1 MKHFVKTNAK
11 RIAAAILC
19 AVMCIVALPFSA
31 FAFTAEEGKTVNAYY
46 GAKYIGSDGEKYHS
60 PATYQYITYDSGG
73 NVSLHSKK
81 AGGARSKLMIK
92 DSSGARQ
99 VLCIESGVD
108 YNANGTYTSESGK
121 NNSYFQNLPAAV
133 QYGLMLTSVY
143 GWHPGKTAPVS
154 GTNEDDFAI
163 ATQVILWEYQ
173 QQLRTSP
180 TTLSANSYGIP
191 ADTYYKG
198 IQGRPAEKCYDW
210 LLSQMQSH
218 ATVPSFASHRSGSA
232 EVYTLK
238 YNQAADNYSLTLTDT
253 NNKLADIKFSASGI
267 TVSRSGNQ
275 YTFTSKKML
284 ESAVS
289 ITAQKNIPN
298 IDGNILIWGY
308 PGKQTMMSGAEDPV
322 VFYLKVKT
330 ETTGI
335 GHIVKHSE
343 DNKVDG
349 VKFNIAGNGV
359 NQTVTTKKDGTVD
372 IELMPGVYTVTELA
386 EEKYEPQSVQRVTIV
401 SGHTS
406 TVTFSNVLKRGG
418 LKVIKSSE
426 DNFVEGVAFHLYGT
440 SLSGIAVDEYAITD
454 ANGVATFEGVLISGT
469 EPYTVEEVD
478 TAVRYVIPEKQNAPI
493 KWNEVTSRN
502 FTNMLK
508 KFTVTVTKSDAET
521 GNKQGDASLAGA
533 KYGIFKG
540 NQLIDE
546 YYTDENGQ
554 FVSKEY
560 VCGDDW
566 TVKEL
571 APSKGYLL
579 DPTVYPIGAETKHY
593 TVEHN
598 QTANDV
604 NEWVVKG
611 YIAIIKHCDDG
622 ETKIETP
629 ESGAEFEVSLKAA
642 GSYDNAK
649 PAERDYLTCDENGF
663 AQTKEMPYG
672 IYTVHQTAGWEGCEF
687 IKDFDVFIAKDGQTY
702 RHLINNAP
710 FESYIKVVKVDAE
723 SGKTIPYA
731 GAGFQIYD
739 PTGNLITMTY
749 TYPSP
754 TVIDTFYTDANGCF
768 VTPEKLDY
776 GKGYSIVEVQAPY
789 GYVLDGTPIYFDV
802 TEDNSTEE
810 SGVTVIKVNKPN
822 TAQKG
827 TITVEKTGEVFS
839 GVNVSG
845 SEDTEVIYQP
855 VYETAGLEG
864 AVYEIRVAEDVYT
877 PDGTLRYIKGTVV
890 DTVITD
896 GDGFAKSREL
906 YLGKYE
912 VREITAPYGMVLNG
926 EIHIA
931 ELVYAGQ
938 NISVTETAASF
949 FNERQR
955 VEIGLVKV
963 LEKNEI
969 FNIGASGEMKNI
981 SFGLFA
987 AEEIVSASGTSIP
1000 ADGLIEIITLNE
1012 DGTAK
1017 IKTDLP
1023 IGNYYVKEL
1032 AADEHYILSDTKY
1045 PVNFEYAGQD
1055 TATVKID
1062 ANNGKAIENDLIYG
1076 SVSGKKVDENGNA
1089 LGGALIGIFRASDGE
1104 FTKEN
1109 ALMTTV
1115 SAEDGSFSFE
1125 NIPFGTWYIREIEQ
1139 PTGFV
1144 LNDTVYP
1151 VTVEQNSQVVEVEI
1165 VNKHIRGNIT
1175 LTKVDA
1181 DYPENKLTG
1190 ATFEVYKD
1198 NNGDGKFNDGD
1209 ALVGTLTESEIG
1221 VYEMKDLVYGHYL
1234 VKESKAPDGFLLDE
1248 GVYAVFIEADGMTYS
1263 VENKAGVGFVNA
1275 AMKGSLKII
1284 KTSSDGKVEGF
1295 SFRVTGANG
1304 YDEIFKTDENG
1315 EIFIEGLRI
1324 GEYTVSEV
1332 ADSLSA
1338 AYNIPADKTATVMTD
1353 STTIVEMHNVFMD
1366 NPKTGDNSKLGL
1378 WFALLGLS
1386 VVGIGVTAF
1395 AAIKTRKKEDAE

>member
-1 MKHFVKTNAK
+1 MDKDKIRQLADYAVRQCCDNSENCYWSVSYDELRHRFGTEITDSNENGKLLEKELRQREEINELIMTED
-11 RIAAAILC
+11 AI
-19 AVMCIVALPFSA
+19 
-31 FAFTAEEGKTVNAYY
+31 
-46 GAKYIGSDGEKYHS
+46 
-60 PATYQYITYDSGG
+60 
-73 NVSLHSKK
+73 
-81 AGGARSKLMIK
+81 
-92 DSSGARQ
+92 
-99 VLCIESGVD
+99 
-108 YNANGTYTSESGK
+108 
-121 NNSYFQNLPAAV
+121 
-133 QYGLMLTSVY
+133 
-143 GWHPGKTAPVS
+143 
-154 GTNEDDFAI
+154 
-163 ATQVILWEYQ
+163 
-173 QQLRTSP
+173 
-180 TTLSANSYGIP
+180 
-191 ADTYYKG
+191 
-198 IQGRPAEKCYDW
+198 
-210 LLSQMQSH
+210 
-218 ATVPSFASHRSGSA
+218 SGS
-232 EVYTLK
+232 
-238 YNQAADNYSLTLTDT
+238 
-253 NNKLADIKFSASGI
+253 
-267 TVSRSGNQ
+267 
-275 YTFTSKKML
+275 
-284 ESAVS
+284 
-289 ITAQKNIPN
+289 
-298 IDGNILIWGY
+298 
-308 PGKQTMMSGAEDPV
+308 
-322 VFYLKVKT
+322 
-330 ETTGI
+330 
-335 GHIVKHSE
+335 
-343 DNKVDG
+343 
-349 VKFNIAGNGV
+349 
-359 NQTVTTKKDGTVD
+359 
-372 IELMPGVYTVTELA
+372 
-386 EEKYEPQSVQRVTIV
+386 
-401 SGHTS
+401 
-406 TVTFSNVLKRGG
+406 
-418 LKVIKSSE
+418 
-426 DNFVEGVAFHLYGT
+426 
-440 SLSGIAVDEYAITD
+440 
-454 ANGVATFEGVLISGT
+454 

-502 FTNMLK
+502 FTNTLK

-521 GNKQGDASLAGA
+521 GNPQGDASLAGA

-540 NQLIDE
+540 NQLVDE

-579 DPTVYPIGAETKHY
+579 DPTVYPIGAEAKRY

-604 NEWVVKG
+604 NEWVIKG
-611 YIAIIKHCDDG
+611 NIAIIKHCDDG

-629 ESGAEFEVSLKAA
+629 ESGAEFEVFLKAA

-672 IYTVHQTAGWEGCEF
+672 IYTIHQTAGWEGCEF

-864 AVYEIRVAEDVYT
+864 AVYEIRAAEDVYT
-877 PDGTLRYIKGTVV
+877 PDGILRYAKGTVV

-896 GDGFAKSREL
+896 GDGFSKSREL

-912 VREITAPYGMVLNG
+912 VREITVPYGMVLNG

-955 VEIGLVKV
+955 VEIGLAKV
-963 LEKNEI
+963 LEKNEL
-969 FNIGASGEMKNI
+969 FNIGTNGEMRNI

-1017 IKTDLP
+1017 TKTDLP
-1023 IGNYYVKEL
+1023 IGSYYVKEL
-1032 AADEHYILSDTKY
+1032 ATDEHYILSDTKY

-1062 ANNGKAIENDLIYG
+1062 ANNGKTIENDLIYG
-1076 SVSGKKVDENGNA
+1076 SVSGKMVDEDGNT
-1089 LGGALIGIFRASDGE
+1089 LGGALIGIFRTSDGE

-1198 NNGDGKFNDGD
+1198 NNGDGKLDDGD
-1209 ALVGTLTESEIG
+1209 TLVGTLTESEVGI
-1221 VYEMKDLVYGHYL
+1221 YEMKDLVY
-1234 VKESKAPDGFLLDE
+1234 SR
-1248 GVYAVFIEADGMTYS
+1248 
-1263 VENKAGVGFVNA
+1263 N
-1275 AMKGSLKII
+1275 
-1284 KTSSDGKVEGF
+1284 
-1295 SFRVTGANG
+1295 GA
-1304 YDEIFKTDENG
+1304 
-1315 EIFIEGLRI
+1315 
-1324 GEYTVSEV
+1324 
-1332 ADSLSA
+1332 
-1338 AYNIPADKTATVMTD
+1338 
-1353 STTIVEMHNVFMD
+1353 
-1366 NPKTGDNSKLGL
+1366 
-1378 WFALLGLS
+1378 
-1386 VVGIGVTAF
+1386 
-1395 AAIKTRKKEDAE
+1395 

>member
-19 AVMCIVALPFSA
+19 AVMCIAALPFSA
-31 FAFTAEEGKTVNAYY
+31 FAFTAEEGKKVDAYY
-46 GAKYIGSDGEKYHS
+46 GAKYVGYDSEKYHS
-60 PATYQYITYDSGG
+60 PATYQYITYDSSG
-73 NVSLHSKK
+73 NVSLHSKN
-81 AGGARSKLMIK
+81 AGGARTKLMIK

-180 TTLSANSYGIP
+180 TTLTANSYGIP

-210 LLSQMQSH
+210 LLSQMKSH

-253 NNKLADIKFSASGI
+253 NNTLADIKFSASGI

-275 YTFTSKKML
+275 YTFTSKKMI

-289 ITAQKNIPN
+289 ITAQKSIPN

-406 TVTFSNVLKRGG
+406 TVTFSNVLKRGA

-426 DNFVEGVAFHLYGT
+426 DNFVEGVVFHLYGT
-440 SLSGIAVDEYAITD
+440 SLSGIAVDEYAVTD

-469 EPYTVEEVD
+469 EPYTVEEMD

-493 KWNEVTSRN
+493 KWNEVTNRN
-502 FTNMLK
+502 FTNTLK

-521 GNKQGDASLAGA
+521 GNPQGDASLAGA

-540 NQLIDE
+540 NQLVDE

-579 DPTVYPIGAETKHY
+579 DPTVYPIGAEAKRY

-611 YIAIIKHCDDG
+611 NIAIIKHCDDG

-629 ESGAEFEVSLKAA
+629 ESGAEFEVFLKAA

-672 IYTVHQTAGWEGCEF
+672 IYTVHQIAGWEGCEF

-789 GYVLDGTPIYFDV
+789 GYVLDGTPVYFDV

-864 AVYEIRVAEDVYT
+864 AVYEIRAAEDVYT
-877 PDGTLRYIKGTVV
+877 PDGTLRYTKGTVV

-969 FNIGASGEMKNI
+969 FNIGTNCEMKNV

-1062 ANNGKAIENDLIYG
+1062 ANNGKTIKNDLIYG
-1076 SVSGKKVDENGNA
+1076 SVSGKKVDEDGNA
-1089 LGGALIGIFRASDGE
+1089 LGGALIGIFRTSDGE
-1104 FTKEN
+1104 FTKEK

-1151 VTVEQNSQVVEVEI
+1151 VTVGQNGQVVEVEI

-1198 NNGDGKFNDGD
+1198 NNGDGKLDDGD
-1209 ALVGTLTESEIG
+1209 TLVGTLTESEMG
-1221 VYEMKDLVYGHYL
+1221 VYEMKDLLYGHYL
-1234 VKESKAPDGFLLDE
+1234 VKETKAPDGFLPNT
-1248 GVYAVFIEADGMTYS
+1248 GVYPVFVDTDGATYAI
-1263 VENKAGVGFVNA
+1263 ENKAGVGFVNA
-1275 AMKGSLKII
+1275 TMKGSLKII

-1338 AYNIPADKTATVMTD
+1338 AYNRPADKTATVMTD

-1386 VVGIGVTAF
+1386 VAGIGVTAYT
-1395 AAIKTRKKEDAE
+1395 AIKNRKKEDAE

>member
-1 MKHFVKTNAK
+1 MDKDKIRQLADYAVRQCCDNSENCYWSVSYDELRHRFGTEITDSNENGKLLEKELRQREEINELIMTED
-11 RIAAAILC
+11 AI
-19 AVMCIVALPFSA
+19 
-31 FAFTAEEGKTVNAYY
+31 
-46 GAKYIGSDGEKYHS
+46 
-60 PATYQYITYDSGG
+60 
-73 NVSLHSKK
+73 
-81 AGGARSKLMIK
+81 
-92 DSSGARQ
+92 
-99 VLCIESGVD
+99 
-108 YNANGTYTSESGK
+108 
-121 NNSYFQNLPAAV
+121 
-133 QYGLMLTSVY
+133 
-143 GWHPGKTAPVS
+143 
-154 GTNEDDFAI
+154 
-163 ATQVILWEYQ
+163 
-173 QQLRTSP
+173 
-180 TTLSANSYGIP
+180 
-191 ADTYYKG
+191 
-198 IQGRPAEKCYDW
+198 
-210 LLSQMQSH
+210 
-218 ATVPSFASHRSGSA
+218 SGS
-232 EVYTLK
+232 
-238 YNQAADNYSLTLTDT
+238 
-253 NNKLADIKFSASGI
+253 
-267 TVSRSGNQ
+267 
-275 YTFTSKKML
+275 
-284 ESAVS
+284 
-289 ITAQKNIPN
+289 
-298 IDGNILIWGY
+298 
-308 PGKQTMMSGAEDPV
+308 
-322 VFYLKVKT
+322 
-330 ETTGI
+330 
-335 GHIVKHSE
+335 
-343 DNKVDG
+343 
-349 VKFNIAGNGV
+349 
-359 NQTVTTKKDGTVD
+359 
-372 IELMPGVYTVTELA
+372 
-386 EEKYEPQSVQRVTIV
+386 
-401 SGHTS
+401 
-406 TVTFSNVLKRGG
+406 
-418 LKVIKSSE
+418 
-426 DNFVEGVAFHLYGT
+426 
-440 SLSGIAVDEYAITD
+440 
-454 ANGVATFEGVLISGT
+454 

-502 FTNMLK
+502 FTNTLK

-521 GNKQGDASLAGA
+521 GNPQGDASLAGA

-598 QTANDV
+598 QTTNDV

-629 ESGAEFEVSLKAA
+629 ESGAEFEVFLKAA

-864 AVYEIRVAEDVYT
+864 AVYEIRAAEDIYT
-877 PDGTLRYIKGTVV
+877 PDGTLRYAKGTVV

-969 FNIGASGEMKNI
+969 FNIGTNGEMKNI
-981 SFGLFA
+981 SFGLVA

-1017 IKTDLP
+1017 TKTDLP
-1023 IGNYYVKEL
+1023 IGSYYVKEL
-1032 AADEHYILSDTKY
+1032 ATDEHYILSDTKY

-1062 ANNGKAIENDLIYG
+1062 ANNGKTIENDLIYG
-1076 SVSGKKVDENGNA
+1076 SVSGKKVDEDGNT
-1089 LGGALIGIFRASDGE
+1089 LGGALIGIFRTSDGE

-1198 NNGDGKFNDGD
+1198 NNGDGKLDDGD
-1209 ALVGTLTESEIG
+1209 TLVGTLTESEVGI
-1221 VYEMKDLVYGHYL
+1221 YEMKDLVY
-1234 VKESKAPDGFLLDE
+1234 SR
-1248 GVYAVFIEADGMTYS
+1248 
-1263 VENKAGVGFVNA
+1263 N
-1275 AMKGSLKII
+1275 
-1284 KTSSDGKVEGF
+1284 
-1295 SFRVTGANG
+1295 GA
-1304 YDEIFKTDENG
+1304 
-1315 EIFIEGLRI
+1315 
-1324 GEYTVSEV
+1324 
-1332 ADSLSA
+1332 
-1338 AYNIPADKTATVMTD
+1338 
-1353 STTIVEMHNVFMD
+1353 
-1366 NPKTGDNSKLGL
+1366 
-1378 WFALLGLS
+1378 
-1386 VVGIGVTAF
+1386 
-1395 AAIKTRKKEDAE
+1395 

>member
-19 AVMCIVALPFSA
+19 AVMCIAALPFSA

-238 YNQAADNYSLTLTDT
+238 YNQTADNYSLTLTDT
-253 NNKLADIKFSASGI
+253 NNTLADIEFSASGI

-275 YTFTSKKML
+275 YTFTSKKMI
-284 ESAVS
+284 ESAVG
-289 ITAQKNIPN
+289 ITAQKSIPN

-440 SLSGIAVDEYAITD
+440 SLSGIAVDEYAVTD

-502 FTNMLK
+502 FTNTLK

-579 DPTVYPIGAETKHY
+579 DPTVYPIGAEAKRY

-598 QTANDV
+598 QAANDV

-611 YIAIIKHCDDG
+611 NIAIIKHCDDG

-629 ESGAEFEVSLKAA
+629 ESGAEFEVFLKAA

-663 AQTKEMPYG
+663 TQTKEMPYG
-672 IYTVHQTAGWEGCEF
+672 IYTVHQTAGWEGGEF

-864 AVYEIRVAEDVYT
+864 AVYEIRAAEDVYT
-877 PDGTLRYIKGTVV
+877 PDGTLRYAKGTVV

-896 GDGFAKSREL
+896 EDGFAKSREL
-906 YLGKYE
+906 HLGKYE

-969 FNIGASGEMKNI
+969 FNIGTNGEMKNI

-1023 IGNYYVKEL
+1023 IDNYYVKEL

-1062 ANNGKAIENDLIYG
+1062 ANNGKTIENDLIYG

-1089 LGGALIGIFRASDGE
+1089 IGGALIGIFRTSDGG
-1104 FTKEN
+1104 FTKEK

-1144 LNDTVYP
+1144 LNDMVYP
-1151 VTVEQNSQVVEVEI
+1151 VTVAQNRQVVGVEI
-1165 VNKHIRGNIT
+1165 VNKHIRGNII

-1198 NNGDGKFNDGD
+1198 NNGDGKLDNGD
-1209 ALVGTLTESEIG
+1209 TLVGTLTESEMG
-1221 VYEMKDLVYGHYL
+1221 VYEMKDLLYGHYL
-1234 VKESKAPDGFLLDE
+1234 TKETKAPDGFLPDM
-1248 GVYAVFIEADGMTYS
+1248 GVYPVFVDTDGATYAI
-1263 VENKAGVGFVNA
+1263 ENKAGVGFVNA
-1275 AMKGSLKII
+1275 AMKGSLQII

-1315 EIFIEGLRI
+1315 KIFIEGLRI

-1332 ADSLSA
+1332 ADNLSA
-1338 AYNIPADKTATVMTD
+1338 AYNRPADKTATVMTD

-1386 VVGIGVTAF
+1386 VAGIGVTAYT
-1395 AAIKTRKKEDAE
+1395 AIKNRKKEDAE

>member
-1 MKHFVKTNAK
+1 
-11 RIAAAILC
+11 
-19 AVMCIVALPFSA
+19 
-31 FAFTAEEGKTVNAYY
+31 
-46 GAKYIGSDGEKYHS
+46 
-60 PATYQYITYDSGG
+60 
-73 NVSLHSKK
+73 
-81 AGGARSKLMIK
+81 MI
-92 DSSGARQ
+92 
-99 VLCIESGVD
+99 
-108 YNANGTYTSESGK
+108 
-121 NNSYFQNLPAAV
+121 
-133 QYGLMLTSVY
+133 
-143 GWHPGKTAPVS
+143 
-154 GTNEDDFAI
+154 
-163 ATQVILWEYQ
+163 
-173 QQLRTSP
+173 
-180 TTLSANSYGIP
+180 
-191 ADTYYKG
+191 
-198 IQGRPAEKCYDW
+198 
-210 LLSQMQSH
+210 
-218 ATVPSFASHRSGSA
+218 
-232 EVYTLK
+232 
-238 YNQAADNYSLTLTDT
+238 
-253 NNKLADIKFSASGI
+253 
-267 TVSRSGNQ
+267 
-275 YTFTSKKML
+275 

-289 ITAQKNIPN
+289 ITAQKSIPN

-330 ETTGI
+330 ETTGV

-359 NQTVTTKKDGTVD
+359 NQTVTTKKDGTGD

-406 TVTFSNVLKRGG
+406 TVTFSNVLKRGA

-426 DNFVEGVAFHLYGT
+426 DNFVEGVVFHLYGT
-440 SLSGIAVDEYAITD
+440 SLSGIAVDEYAVTD

-469 EPYTVEEVD
+469 EPYTVEEMD

-493 KWNEVTSRN
+493 KWNEVTNRN
-502 FTNMLK
+502 FTNTLK

-521 GNKQGDASLAGA
+521 GTPQGDASLAGA

-540 NQLIDE
+540 NQLVDE

-579 DPTVYPIGAETKHY
+579 DPTVYPIGAEAKRY

-611 YIAIIKHCDDG
+611 NIAIIKHCDDG

-629 ESGAEFEVSLKAA
+629 ESGAEFEVFLKAA

-672 IYTVHQTAGWEGCEF
+672 IYTVHQTAGWEGGEF

-702 RHLINNAP
+702 RYLINNAP

-739 PTGNLITMTY
+739 STGNLITMTY
-749 TYPSP
+749 TYPTP

-789 GYVLDGTPIYFDV
+789 GYVLDGTPVYFDV

-864 AVYEIRVAEDVYT
+864 AVYEIRAAEDVYT
-877 PDGTLRYIKGTVV
+877 PDGTLRYTKGTVV

-896 GDGFAKSREL
+896 EDGFAKSREL
-906 YLGKYE
+906 HLGKYE

-931 ELVYAGQ
+931 KLVYAGQ

-963 LEKNEI
+963 LEKNEL
-969 FNIGASGEMKNI
+969 FNIGTNGEMKNL

-1032 AADEHYILSDTKY
+1032 ATDEHYILSDTKY
-1045 PVNFEYAGQD
+1045 PVNFEYAGQE

-1062 ANNGKAIENDLIYG
+1062 ANNGKTIENDLIYG
-1076 SVSGKKVDENGNA
+1076 SVSGKKVDEDGNA
-1089 LGGALIGIFRASDGE
+1089 LGGALIGIFRTSDGE
-1104 FTKEN
+1104 FTKEI

-1151 VTVEQNSQVVEVEI
+1151 VTVGQNGQVVEVKI

-1198 NNGDGKFNDGD
+1198 NNGDGKLDDGD
-1209 ALVGTLTESEIG
+1209 TLVGTLTESEMG
-1221 VYEMKDLVYGHYL
+1221 VYEMKDLLYGHFL
-1234 VKESKAPDGFLLDE
+1234 VKETKAPDGFLLDE
-1248 GVYAVFIEADGMTYS
+1248 GVYAVFIEADGMT
-1263 VENKAGVGFVNA
+1263 
-1275 AMKGSLKII
+1275 
-1284 KTSSDGKVEGF
+1284 
-1295 SFRVTGANG
+1295 
-1304 YDEIFKTDENG
+1304 
-1315 EIFIEGLRI
+1315 
-1324 GEYTVSEV
+1324 
-1332 ADSLSA
+1332 
-1338 AYNIPADKTATVMTD
+1338 
-1353 STTIVEMHNVFMD
+1353 
-1366 NPKTGDNSKLGL
+1366 
-1378 WFALLGLS
+1378 
-1386 VVGIGVTAF
+1386 
-1395 AAIKTRKKEDAE
+1395 

>member
-19 AVMCIVALPFSA
+19 AVMCIAALPFSA

-60 PATYQYITYDSGG
+60 PATYQYITYDSSG
-73 NVSLHSKK
+73 NVSLHSKN
-81 AGGARSKLMIK
+81 AGGARTKLMIK

-121 NNSYFQNLPAAV
+121 NNAYFQNLPAAV

-154 GTNEDDFAI
+154 ETNEDDFAI

-180 TTLSANSYGIP
+180 TTLTANSYGIP

-198 IQGRPAEKCYDW
+198 IKGRPAEKCYDW
-210 LLSQMQSH
+210 LLSQMKSH
-218 ATVPSFASHRSGSA
+218 ATVPSFVSHRSGSA

-253 NNKLADIKFSASGI
+253 NNTLADIKFSASGI

-275 YTFTSKKML
+275 YTFTSKKMI

-289 ITAQKNIPN
+289 ITAQKSIPN

-330 ETTGI
+330 ETTGV

-372 IELMPGVYTVTELA
+372 TELMPGVYTVTELA

-406 TVTFSNVLKRGG
+406 TVTFSNVLKRGA

-426 DNFVEGVAFHLYGT
+426 DNFVESVVFHLYGT
-440 SLSGIAVDEYAITD
+440 SLSGIAVDEYAVTD

-478 TAVRYVIPEKQNAPI
+478 TAIRYVIPEKQNAPI
-493 KWNEVTSRN
+493 KWNEVTNRN
-502 FTNMLK
+502 FTNTLK

-521 GNKQGDASLAGA
+521 GNPQGDASLAGA

-540 NQLIDE
+540 NQLVDE

-579 DPTVYPIGAETKHY
+579 DPTVYPIGAEAKRY

-611 YIAIIKHCDDG
+611 SIAIIKHCDDG

-629 ESGAEFEVSLKAA
+629 ESGAEFEVFLKAA

-663 AQTKEMPYG
+663 AKTKEMPYG

-702 RHLINNAP
+702 RYLINNAP

-749 TYPSP
+749 TYPTP

-789 GYVLDGTPIYFDV
+789 GYVLDDTPVYFDV

-855 VYETAGLEG
+855 VYETTGLEG
-864 AVYEIRVAEDVYT
+864 AVYEIRAAEDVYT
-877 PDGTLRYIKGTVV
+877 PDGTLRYAKGTVV

-896 GDGFAKSREL
+896 GDGFANSREL

-912 VREITAPYGMVLNG
+912 VREITAPYGMVLNS

-969 FNIGASGEMKNI
+969 FNIGTNGEMKNI

-1000 ADGLIEIITLNE
+1000 TDGLIEIITLNE

-1062 ANNGKAIENDLIYG
+1062 ANNGKTIENDLIYG

-1089 LGGALIGIFRASDGE
+1089 IGGALIGIFRTSDGG

-1151 VTVEQNSQVVEVEI
+1151 VTVGQNGQVVEVEI
-1165 VNKHIRGNIT
+1165 VNKHICGNIT

-1198 NNGDGKFNDGD
+1198 NNGDGKLDDGD
-1209 ALVGTLTESEIG
+1209 TLVGTLTENEMGI
-1221 VYEMKDLVYGHYL
+1221 YEMKDLLYGHYL
-1234 VKESKAPDGFLLDE
+1234 VKETKAPDGFLPDM
-1248 GVYAVFIEADGMTYS
+1248 GVYPVFVDTDGATYAI
-1263 VENKAGVGFVNA
+1263 ENKAGVGFVNA
-1275 AMKGSLKII
+1275 TMKGSLKII

-1295 SFRVTGANG
+1295 SFRVTRANG

-1338 AYNIPADKTATVMTD
+1338 AYNRPADKTATVMTD

-1386 VVGIGVTAF
+1386 VAGIGVTAYT
-1395 AAIKTRKKEDAE
+1395 AIKNRKKEDAE

>member
-11 RIAAAILC
+11 RITAAILC
-19 AVMCIVALPFSA
+19 AVMCIAALPFSA

-73 NVSLHSKK
+73 NVSLHTKK
-81 AGGARSKLMIK
+81 AGGARTKLMIK

-121 NNSYFQNLPAAV
+121 NNAYFQNLPAAV

-163 ATQVILWEYQ
+163 ATQSILWEYQ

-180 TTLSANSYGIP
+180 TSLSANSYGIP

-210 LLSQMQSH
+210 LLSQMKSH

-253 NNKLADIKFSASGI
+253 NNTLADIRFSASGI

-275 YTFTSKKML
+275 YTFTSKKMI

-289 ITAQKNIPN
+289 ITAHKNIPI

-359 NQTVTTKKDGTVD
+359 NQTVTTNKDGTVD
-372 IELMPGVYTVTELA
+372 MELIPGVYTVTELA

-406 TVTFSNVLKRGG
+406 TVTFSNVLKRGA

-440 SLSGIAVDEYAITD
+440 SLSGIAVDEYAVTD

-502 FTNMLK
+502 FTNTLK

-579 DPTVYPIGAETKHY
+579 DPTVYPIGAEAKRY

-629 ESGAEFEVSLKAA
+629 ESGAEFKVFLKAA

-687 IKDFDVFIAKDGQTY
+687 IKDYDVFIAKDGQTY

-710 FESYIKVVKVDAE
+710 FESYVKVVKVDAE

-739 PTGNLITMTY
+739 PAGNLITMTY
-749 TYPSP
+749 TYPTP

-789 GYVLDGTPIYFDV
+789 GYVLDGTPVYFDV

-864 AVYEIRVAEDVYT
+864 AVYEICAAEDVYT

-955 VEIGLVKV
+955 IEIGLVKV

-969 FNIGASGEMKNI
+969 FNIGTNGEMKNI

-987 AEEIVSASGTSIP
+987 AEEIVSASGTSIST
-1000 ADGLIEIITLNE
+1000 DGLIEIITLNE

-1089 LGGALIGIFRASDGE
+1089 LGGALIGIFRTSDGE

-1115 SAEDGSFSFE
+1115 SADDGSFPFE

-1151 VTVEQNSQVVEVEI
+1151 VTVGQNRQVVGVEI

-1198 NNGDGKFNDGD
+1198 NNGNGKLDD
-1209 ALVGTLTESEIG
+1209 EDTLVGTLTESEIG
-1221 VYEMKDLVYGHYL
+1221 VYEMKDLLYGYYL
-1234 VKESKAPDGFLLDE
+1234 VKETKAPDGFLLDE

-1263 VENKAGVGFVNA
+1263 VENKAGVWFVNA

-1338 AYNIPADKTATVMTD
+1338 AYNRPADKTATVMTY

-1366 NPKTGDNSKLGL
+1366 TPKTGDNSKLGL

-1395 AAIKTRKKEDAE
+1395 AAIKNRKKEDAE

>member
-19 AVMCIVALPFSA
+19 AVMCIAALPFSA
-31 FAFTAEEGKTVNAYY
+31 FAFTAEEGKKVDAYY
-46 GAKYIGSDGEKYHS
+46 GAKYVGYDSEKYHS
-60 PATYQYITYDSGG
+60 PATYQYITYDSSG
-73 NVSLHSKK
+73 NVSLHSKN
-81 AGGARSKLMIK
+81 AGGARTKLMIK

-180 TTLSANSYGIP
+180 TTLTANSYGIP

-210 LLSQMQSH
+210 LLSQMKSH

-253 NNKLADIKFSASGI
+253 NNTLADIKFSASGI

-275 YTFTSKKML
+275 YTFTSKKMI

-289 ITAQKNIPN
+289 ITAQKSIPN

-406 TVTFSNVLKRGG
+406 TVTFSNVLKRGA

-426 DNFVEGVAFHLYGT
+426 DNFVEGVVFHLYGT
-440 SLSGIAVDEYAITD
+440 SLSGIAVDEYAVTD

-469 EPYTVEEVD
+469 EPYTVEEMD

-493 KWNEVTSRN
+493 KWNEVTNRN
-502 FTNMLK
+502 FTNTLK

-521 GNKQGDASLAGA
+521 GNPQGDASLAGA

-540 NQLIDE
+540 NQLVDE

-579 DPTVYPIGAETKHY
+579 DPTVYPIGAEAKRY

-611 YIAIIKHCDDG
+611 NIAIIKHCDDG

-629 ESGAEFEVSLKAA
+629 ESGAEFEVFLKAA

-672 IYTVHQTAGWEGCEF
+672 IYTVHQIAGWEGCEF

-789 GYVLDGTPIYFDV
+789 GYVLDGTPVYFDV

-864 AVYEIRVAEDVYT
+864 AVYEIRAAEDVYT
-877 PDGTLRYIKGTVV
+877 PDGTLRYTKGTVV

-969 FNIGASGEMKNI
+969 FNIGTNCEMKNV

-1062 ANNGKAIENDLIYG
+1062 ANNGKTIKNDLIYG
-1076 SVSGKKVDENGNA
+1076 SVSGKKVDEDGNA
-1089 LGGALIGIFRASDGE
+1089 LGGALIGIFRTSDGE
-1104 FTKEN
+1104 FTKEK

-1151 VTVEQNSQVVEVEI
+1151 VTVGQNGQVVEVEI

-1198 NNGDGKFNDGD
+1198 NNGDGKLDDGD
-1209 ALVGTLTESEIG
+1209 TLVGTLTESEMG
-1221 VYEMKDLVYGHYL
+1221 VYEMKDLLYGHYL
-1234 VKESKAPDGFLLDE
+1234 VKETKAPDGFLPNT
-1248 GVYAVFIEADGMTYS
+1248 GVYPVFVDTDGATYAI
-1263 VENKAGVGFVNA
+1263 ENKAGVGFVNA
-1275 AMKGSLKII
+1275 TIKGSLKII

-1338 AYNIPADKTATVMTD
+1338 AYNRPADKTATVMTD

-1386 VVGIGVTAF
+1386 VAGIGVTAYT
-1395 AAIKTRKKEDAE
+1395 AIKNRKKEDAE

>member
-19 AVMCIVALPFSA
+19 AVMCIAALPFSA

-108 YNANGTYTSESGK
+108 YNAKGTYTSESGK
-121 NNSYFQNLPAAV
+121 NNAYFQNLPAAV

-180 TTLSANSYGIP
+180 TSLAANSYGIP

-253 NNKLADIKFSASGI
+253 NNTLADIKFSASGI
-267 TVSRSGNQ
+267 TASRSGNQ
-275 YTFTSKKML
+275 YTFTSKKMI
-284 ESAVS
+284 ESAVG
-289 ITAQKNIPN
+289 ITAQKSIPN

-335 GHIVKHSE
+335 GLIVKHSE

-440 SLSGIAVDEYAITD
+440 SLSDIAVDEYAVTD

-502 FTNMLK
+502 FTNTLK

-579 DPTVYPIGAETKHY
+579 DPTVYPIGAEAKRY

-611 YIAIIKHCDDG
+611 SIAIIKHCDDG

-629 ESGAEFEVSLKAA
+629 ESGAEFEVFLKAA

-877 PDGTLRYIKGTVV
+877 PDGTLRYAKGTVV

-969 FNIGASGEMKNI
+969 FNIGTNGEMKNI

-1023 IGNYYVKEL
+1023 IGNYYAKEL

-1062 ANNGKAIENDLIYG
+1062 ANNGKTIENDLIYG

-1089 LGGALIGIFRASDGE
+1089 IGGALIGIFRTSDGE

-1115 SAEDGSFSFE
+1115 SAEYGSFTFE

-1144 LNDTVYP
+1144 LNDMVYP
-1151 VTVEQNSQVVEVEI
+1151 VTIAQNRQVVGVEI
-1165 VNKHIRGNIT
+1165 VNKHICGKII

-1198 NNGDGKFNDGD
+1198 NNGNGKLDDGD
-1209 ALVGTLTESEIG
+1209 TLVGTLTESEMG
-1221 VYEMKDLVYGHYL
+1221 VYEMKDLLYGHYL
-1234 VKESKAPDGFLLDE
+1234 VKETKAPDGFLPDM
-1248 GVYAVFIEADGMTYS
+1248 GAYPVFVDTDGATYAI
-1263 VENKAGVGFVNA
+1263 ENKAGVGFVNA

-1338 AYNIPADKTATVMTD
+1338 AYNRPANKTATVMTD

-1386 VVGIGVTAF
+1386 VAGIGVTAYT
-1395 AAIKTRKKEDAE
+1395 AIKNRKKEDAE

>member
-19 AVMCIVALPFSA
+19 AVMCIAALPFSA

-60 PATYQYITYDSGG
+60 PATYQYITYDSSG

-121 NNSYFQNLPAAV
+121 NNAYFQNLPAAV

-238 YNQAADNYSLTLTDT
+238 YNQTADNYSLTLTDT
-253 NNKLADIKFSASGI
+253 NNTLADIKFSASGI

-284 ESAVS
+284 ESAVG

-330 ETTGI
+330 ETTGV

-343 DNKVDG
+343 DSKVDG

-426 DNFVEGVAFHLYGT
+426 DNFVEDVAFHLYGT
-440 SLSGIAVDEYAITD
+440 SLSGIAVDEYAVTD
-454 ANGVATFEGVLISGT
+454 ANGVAAFEGVLISGT

-502 FTNMLK
+502 FTNTLK

-629 ESGAEFEVSLKAA
+629 ESGAEFEVFLKAA

-702 RHLINNAP
+702 RYLINNAP

-768 VTPEKLDY
+768 VTPEKLNY

-877 PDGTLRYIKGTVV
+877 PDGTLRYAKGTVV

-969 FNIGASGEMKNI
+969 FNIGTNGEMKNI
-981 SFGLFA
+981 SFALFA

-1023 IGNYYVKEL
+1023 IGNYYAKEL

-1062 ANNGKAIENDLIYG
+1062 ANNGKTIENDLIYG

-1089 LGGALIGIFRASDGE
+1089 LGGALIGIFRTSDGE

-1151 VTVEQNSQVVEVEI
+1151 VTVGQNGQVVEVEI
-1165 VNKHIRGNIT
+1165 VNKHIRGNII

-1198 NNGDGKFNDGD
+1198 NNGDGKLDDGD
-1209 ALVGTLTESEIG
+1209 TLVGTLTESEMG
-1221 VYEMKDLVYGHYL
+1221 VYEMKDLLYGHYL
-1234 VKESKAPDGFLLDE
+1234 VKETKAPDGFLPDTS
-1248 GVYAVFIEADGMTYS
+1248 VYPVFVDTDGATYAI
-1263 VENKAGVGFVNA
+1263 ENKAGVGFVNA
-1275 AMKGSLKII
+1275 AMKGSLQII

-1338 AYNIPADKTATVMTD
+1338 AYNRPADKTATVMTD

-1366 NPKTGDNSKLGL
+1366 NPKTGDSSKLGL

-1386 VVGIGVTAF
+1386 VAGIGVTAYT
-1395 AAIKTRKKEDAE
+1395 AIKNRKKEDAE

>member
-19 AVMCIVALPFSA
+19 AVMCIAALPFSA

-238 YNQAADNYSLTLTDT
+238 YNQTADNYSLTLTDT
-253 NNKLADIKFSASGI
+253 NNTLSDIKFSISGI

-275 YTFTSKKML
+275 YTFTSKKMI
-284 ESAVS
+284 ESAVG
-289 ITAQKNIPN
+289 ITAQKSIPN

-440 SLSGIAVDEYAITD
+440 SLSGIAVDEYTITD

-502 FTNMLK
+502 FTNTLK

-540 NQLIDE
+540 NQLVDE

-579 DPTVYPIGAETKHY
+579 DPTVYPIGAEAKRY

-604 NEWVVKG
+604 NEWVIKG

-629 ESGAEFEVSLKAA
+629 ESGAEFEVFLKAA

-702 RHLINNAP
+702 RYLINNAP

-723 SGKTIPYA
+723 SDKTIPYA

-749 TYPSP
+749 TYPTP

-789 GYVLDGTPIYFDV
+789 GYVLDGTPVYFDV

-877 PDGTLRYIKGTVV
+877 PDGTLRYAKGTVV

-969 FNIGASGEMKNI
+969 FNIGTNGEMKNI
-981 SFGLFA
+981 SFALFA

-1023 IGNYYVKEL
+1023 IGNYYAKEL

-1045 PVNFEYAGQD
+1045 PVNFEYAGHD

-1062 ANNGKAIENDLIYG
+1062 ANNGKTIENDLIYG

-1089 LGGALIGIFRASDGE
+1089 LGGALIGIFRTSDGE

-1144 LNDTVYP
+1144 LNDMVYP
-1151 VTVEQNSQVVEVEI
+1151 VTVGQNGQVVEVEI

-1190 ATFEVYKD
+1190 ATFEVCKD
-1198 NNGDGKFNDGD
+1198 NNGDGKLDDGD
-1209 ALVGTLTESEIG
+1209 TLVGTLTESEMG
-1221 VYEMKDLVYGHYL
+1221 VYEMKDLLYGHYL
-1234 VKESKAPDGFLLDE
+1234 VKETKAPDGFLPDM
-1248 GVYAVFIEADGMTYS
+1248 GVYPVFVDTDGATYAI
-1263 VENKAGVGFVNA
+1263 ENKAGVGFVNA
-1275 AMKGSLKII
+1275 AMKGSLQII

-1315 EIFIEGLRI
+1315 KIFIEGLRI

-1338 AYNIPADKTATVMTD
+1338 AYNRPADKTATVMTD

-1366 NPKTGDNSKLGL
+1366 NPKTGDSSKLGL

-1386 VVGIGVTAF
+1386 VAGIGVTAYT
-1395 AAIKTRKKEDAE
+1395 AIKNRKKEDAE

>member
-19 AVMCIVALPFSA
+19 AVMCIAALPFSA

-46 GAKYIGSDGEKYHS
+46 GSKYIGSDGEKYHS
-60 PATYQYITYDSGG
+60 PATYQYITYDSSG

-108 YNANGTYTSESGK
+108 YNAKGTYTSESGK
-121 NNSYFQNLPAAV
+121 NNAYFQNLPAAV

-198 IQGRPAEKCYDW
+198 IQGRPAEKSYDW
-210 LLSQMQSH
+210 LLSQMKSH

-253 NNKLADIKFSASGI
+253 NNTLADIKFSASGI

-275 YTFTSKKML
+275 YTFTSKKMI
-284 ESAVS
+284 ESAVG
-289 ITAQKNIPN
+289 ITAQKSIPN

-330 ETTGI
+330 ETTGV

-349 VKFNIAGNGV
+349 IKFNIAGNGV
-359 NQTVTTKKDGTVD
+359 NQTVTTNKDGTVD
-372 IELMPGVYTVTELA
+372 MELMPGVYTVTELA

-406 TVTFSNVLKRGG
+406 TVTFSNVLKRGA

-426 DNFVEGVAFHLYGT
+426 DNFVEGVVFRLYGT
-440 SLSGIAVDEYAITD
+440 SLSGIAVDEYAVTD

-502 FTNMLK
+502 FTNTLK

-533 KYGIFKG
+533 KYGIFKS

-629 ESGAEFEVSLKAA
+629 ESGAEFEVFLKAA

-649 PAERDYLTCDENGF
+649 PNERDYLTCDENGF

-672 IYTVHQTAGWEGCEF
+672 IYTVHQIAGWEGCEF

-754 TVIDTFYTDANGCF
+754 TVIDTFYTDTNGCF
-768 VTPEKLDY
+768 VTPEKFDY

-864 AVYEIRVAEDVYT
+864 AVYEIRAAEDVYT
-877 PDGTLRYIKGTVV
+877 PDGTLRYAKGTVV

-969 FNIGASGEMKNI
+969 FNIGTNGEMKNI

-987 AEEIVSASGTSIP
+987 AEEIVSASGTSVP

-1023 IGNYYVKEL
+1023 IGNYYAKEL

-1062 ANNGKAIENDLIYG
+1062 ANNGKTIENDLIYG
-1076 SVSGKKVDENGNA
+1076 SVSGKKVDEDGNA
-1089 LGGALIGIFRASDGE
+1089 LGGALIGIFRTSDGE
-1104 FTKEN
+1104 FTKEK

-1144 LNDTVYP
+1144 LNDMVYP
-1151 VTVEQNSQVVEVEI
+1151 VTVEQNRQVVGVEI
-1165 VNKHIRGNIT
+1165 VNKHIRGNII
-1175 LTKVDA
+1175 LTKADA

-1198 NNGDGKFNDGD
+1198 NNGDGKLDDGD
-1209 ALVGTLTESEIG
+1209 TLVGTLTECEMG
-1221 VYEMKDLVYGHYL
+1221 VYEMKDLLYGHYL
-1234 VKESKAPDGFLLDE
+1234 VKEAKAPDGFLPDT
-1248 GVYAVFIEADGMTYS
+1248 GVYPVFVDTDGATYAI
-1263 VENKAGVGFVNA
+1263 ENKAGVGFVNA

-1338 AYNIPADKTATVMTD
+1338 AYNRPADKTATVMTD

-1386 VVGIGVTAF
+1386 VAGIGVTAYT
-1395 AAIKTRKKEDAE
+1395 AIKNRKKEDAE

>member
-19 AVMCIVALPFSA
+19 AVMCIAALPFSA

-60 PATYQYITYDSGG
+60 PATYQYITYDSSG

-121 NNSYFQNLPAAV
+121 NNAYFQNLPAAV

-180 TTLSANSYGIP
+180 TSLAANSYGIP

-253 NNKLADIKFSASGI
+253 NNTLADIKFSASGI

-284 ESAVS
+284 ESAVG

-440 SLSGIAVDEYAITD
+440 SLSGIAVDEYAVTD

-502 FTNMLK
+502 FTNTLK

-629 ESGAEFEVSLKAA
+629 ESGAEFEVFLKAA

-702 RHLINNAP
+702 RYLINNAP

-749 TYPSP
+749 TYPTP

-877 PDGTLRYIKGTVV
+877 PDGTLRYAKGTVV

-969 FNIGASGEMKNI
+969 FNIGTNGEMKNI
-981 SFGLFA
+981 SFVLFA

-1032 AADEHYILSDTKY
+1032 ATDERYILSDTKY

-1062 ANNGKAIENDLIYG
+1062 ANSGKTIENDLIYG

-1089 LGGALIGIFRASDGE
+1089 LGGALIGIFRTSDGE

-1151 VTVEQNSQVVEVEI
+1151 VTVGQNGQVVEVEI

-1190 ATFEVYKD
+1190 AIFEVYKD
-1198 NNGDGKFNDGD
+1198 NNGDGKLDDGD
-1209 ALVGTLTESEIG
+1209 TLVGTLTESEMG
-1221 VYEMKDLVYGHYL
+1221 VYEMKDLLYGHYL
-1234 VKESKAPDGFLLDE
+1234 VKETKAPDGFLPDM
-1248 GVYAVFIEADGMTYS
+1248 GVYPVFVDTDGATYAI
-1263 VENKAGVGFVNA
+1263 ENKAGVGFVNA
-1275 AMKGSLKII
+1275 TMKGSLKII

-1338 AYNIPADKTATVMTD
+1338 AYNRPADKTATVMTD

-1366 NPKTGDNSKLGL
+1366 NPKTGDSSKLGL

-1386 VVGIGVTAF
+1386 VAGIGVTAYT
-1395 AAIKTRKKEDAE
+1395 AIKNRKKEDAE

>member
-19 AVMCIVALPFSA
+19 AVMCIAALPFSA

-60 PATYQYITYDSGG
+60 PATYQYITYDSSG

-108 YNANGTYTSESGK
+108 YNAKGTYTSESGK
-121 NNSYFQNLPAAV
+121 NNAYFQNLPAAV

-180 TTLSANSYGIP
+180 TTLTANSYGIP

-198 IQGRPAEKCYDW
+198 IQGRPAEKSYDW
-210 LLSQMQSH
+210 LLSQMESH

-253 NNKLADIKFSASGI
+253 NNTLADIKFSASGI

-275 YTFTSKKML
+275 YTFTSKKMI
-284 ESAVS
+284 ESAVG
-289 ITAQKNIPN
+289 ITAQKSIPN

-502 FTNMLK
+502 FTNTLK

-629 ESGAEFEVSLKAA
+629 ESGAEFEVFLKAA

-672 IYTVHQTAGWEGCEF
+672 IYTVHQIAGWEGCEF

-864 AVYEIRVAEDVYT
+864 AVYEIRAAEDVYT
-877 PDGTLRYIKGTVV
+877 PDGTLRYAKGTVV

-896 GDGFAKSREL
+896 GDGFANSREL

-912 VREITAPYGMVLNG
+912 VREITAPYGMVLNS

-969 FNIGASGEMKNI
+969 FNIGTNGEMKNI

-1000 ADGLIEIITLNE
+1000 TDGLIEIITLNE

-1062 ANNGKAIENDLIYG
+1062 ANNGKTIENDLIYG
-1076 SVSGKKVDENGNA
+1076 SVSGKKVDEDGNA
-1089 LGGALIGIFRASDGE
+1089 LGGALIGIFRTNDGE

-1151 VTVEQNSQVVEVEI
+1151 VTVGQNGQVVEVEI

-1198 NNGDGKFNDGD
+1198 NNGDGKLDDGD
-1209 ALVGTLTESEIG
+1209 TLVGTLTESEMG
-1221 VYEMKDLVYGHYL
+1221 VYEMKDLLYGHYL
-1234 VKESKAPDGFLLDE
+1234 VKETKAPDGFLPDM
-1248 GVYAVFIEADGMTYS
+1248 GVYPVFVDTDGATYAI
-1263 VENKAGVGFVNA
+1263 ENKAGVGFVNA

-1332 ADSLSA
+1332 ADSFSA
-1338 AYNIPADKTATVMTD
+1338 AYNRPADKTATVMTD

-1366 NPKTGDNSKLGL
+1366 NPKTGDSSKLGL

-1386 VVGIGVTAF
+1386 VAGIGVTAYT
-1395 AAIKTRKKEDAE
+1395 AIKNRKKEDAE

>member
-19 AVMCIVALPFSA
+19 AVMCIAALPFSA

-60 PATYQYITYDSGG
+60 PATYQYITYDSSG

-108 YNANGTYTSESGK
+108 YSAKGTYTSESGK
-121 NNSYFQNLPAAV
+121 NNAYFQNLPAAV

-180 TTLSANSYGIP
+180 TTLTANSYGIP

-198 IQGRPAEKCYDW
+198 IQGRPAEKSYDW
-210 LLSQMQSH
+210 LLSQMKSH

-253 NNKLADIKFSASGI
+253 NNTLADIKFSASGI

-275 YTFTSKKML
+275 YTFTSKKMI
-284 ESAVS
+284 ESAVG
-289 ITAQKNIPN
+289 ITAQKSIPN

-440 SLSGIAVDEYAITD
+440 SLSGIAVDEYAVTD

-502 FTNMLK
+502 FTNTLK

-533 KYGIFKG
+533 KYGIFKD

-629 ESGAEFEVSLKAA
+629 ESGAEFEVFLKAA

-723 SGKTIPYA
+723 SGKTFPYA

-789 GYVLDGTPIYFDV
+789 GYVLDGTPVYFDV

-877 PDGTLRYIKGTVV
+877 PDGTLRYAKGTVV

-931 ELVYAGQ
+931 ELVYVGQ

-955 VEIGLVKV
+955 VEIGFVKV

-969 FNIGASGEMKNI
+969 FNIGTNGEMKNI

-1023 IGNYYVKEL
+1023 IGNYYAKEL

-1062 ANNGKAIENDLIYG
+1062 ANNGKTIENDLIYG

-1089 LGGALIGIFRASDGE
+1089 IGGALIGIFRTSDGG

-1151 VTVEQNSQVVEVEI
+1151 VTVGQNRQVVGVEI
-1165 VNKHIRGNIT
+1165 VNKHICGNIT

-1181 DYPENKLTG
+1181 DYPESKLTG

-1198 NNGDGKFNDGD
+1198 NNGDGKLDDGD
-1209 ALVGTLTESEIG
+1209 TLVGTLTESEMG
-1221 VYEMKDLVYGHYL
+1221 VYEMKDLLYGHYL
-1234 VKESKAPDGFLLDE
+1234 VKETKAPDGFLPDT
-1248 GVYAVFIEADGMTYS
+1248 GVYPVFVDTDGATYAI
-1263 VENKAGVGFVNA
+1263 ENKAGVGFVNA
-1275 AMKGSLKII
+1275 TMKGSLKII

-1338 AYNIPADKTATVMTD
+1338 AYNRPADKTATVMTD
-1353 STTIVEMHNVFMD
+1353 STTIVEIHNVFMD
-1366 NPKTGDNSKLGL
+1366 NPKTGDSSKLGL

-1386 VVGIGVTAF
+1386 VAGIGVTAYT
-1395 AAIKTRKKEDAE
+1395 AIKNRKKEDAE

>member
-11 RIAAAILC
+11 RIAAALLC
-19 AVMCIVALPFSA
+19 AVMCIAALPFSA

-81 AGGARSKLMIK
+81 AGGARTKLMIK

-108 YNANGTYTSESGK
+108 YNAKGTYTSESGK
-121 NNSYFQNLPAAV
+121 NNSYFQNLPSAV
-133 QYGLMLTSVY
+133 QYGLMLTSIY

-163 ATQVILWEYQ
+163 ATQSILWEYQ

-180 TTLSANSYGIP
+180 TTLTANSYGIP

-198 IQGRPAEKCYDW
+198 IKGRPAEKCYDW
-210 LLSQMQSH
+210 LLSQMKSH

-253 NNKLADIKFSASGI
+253 NNTLADIKFSASGI

-275 YTFTSKKML
+275 YTFTSKKMI

-289 ITAQKNIPN
+289 ITAQKSIPN

-330 ETTGI
+330 ETTGV

-359 NQTVTTKKDGTVD
+359 NQTVTTNKDGTVD

-406 TVTFSNVLKRGG
+406 TVTFSNVLKRGA

-426 DNFVEGVAFHLYGT
+426 DNFVEGVVFHLYGT
-440 SLSGIAVDEYAITD
+440 SLSGIAVDEYAVTD
-454 ANGVATFEGVLISGT
+454 ANGVAIFEGVLISGS

-502 FTNMLK
+502 FTNTLK

-521 GNKQGDASLAGA
+521 GNPQGDASLAGA

-540 NQLIDE
+540 NQLVDE
-546 YYTDENGQ
+546 YFTDENGQ

-579 DPTVYPIGAETKHY
+579 DPTVYPIGAEAKRY

-611 YIAIIKHCDDG
+611 SIAIIKHCDDG

-629 ESGAEFEVSLKAA
+629 ESGAEFEVFLKAA
-642 GSYDNAK
+642 GSYNNAK

-702 RHLINNAP
+702 RYLLNNAP

-749 TYPSP
+749 TYPTP

-789 GYVLDGTPIYFDV
+789 GYVLDGTPVYFDV
-802 TEDNSTEE
+802 TEDYSTEE

-864 AVYEIRVAEDVYT
+864 AVYEIRAAEDVYT
-877 PDGTLRYIKGTVV
+877 PDGTLRYAKGTVV

-955 VEIGLVKV
+955 VEIGLEKV

-969 FNIGASGEMKNI
+969 FNIGTNGEMKNI

-1017 IKTDLP
+1017 TKTDLP
-1023 IGNYYVKEL
+1023 IGSYYVKEL
-1032 AADEHYILSDTKY
+1032 ATDEHYILSDTKY

-1062 ANNGKAIENDLIYG
+1062 ANNGKTIENDLIYG
-1076 SVSGKKVDENGNA
+1076 SVSGKKVDEDGNA
-1089 LGGALIGIFRASDGE
+1089 LGGALIGIFRTSDSE

-1125 NIPFGTWYIREIEQ
+1125 NIPFGAWYIREIEQ

-1338 AYNIPADKTATVMTD
+1338 AYNRPADKTATVMTD